1 MSERLYF
8 AVAGVHDIGPLTIV
22 IHDDGVTIAW
32 RRIVRLEYRRKLWSP
47 KDTPTP

>member
-8 AVAGVHDIGPLTIV
+8 AIAGVHDCGPLTVI

-32 RRIVRLEYRRKLWSP
+32 RRIVKAEWHCKLWQP